1 MPKGTL
7 EKAGSIMS
15 QEEFALETR
24 LVVLNFLGQVP
35 LGHSSSSASGS
46 DTHKSLHTQV
56 SSSSDS
62 WKASARSS
70 GDAPSLRKILPTL
83 PEVSLLEKV
92 DNLERGSDHYLHHE
106 SKVVQKSEGSEDE
119 QRHGRFIVHDQTND
133 DAPGEEHY
141 YHHESEVMKGHQ
153 RSEEEHVQRQ
163 GRFNVHDQTEDD
175 APGEEHY
182 YHHEFE
188 VMKGHQRSEEEH
200 VQRQGRFNVHDQ
212 TEDDAPGEKNGD
224 DTVDGSAASV
234 PLEVREGI
242 VSDRV
247 LRPISSPDLASFVA
261 SPDASLSVPLASSAD
276 TSPSSHHR
284 ESSDSSPSSRHQ
296 LSDADDTRQ
305 RYSYNLPPSGH
316 HRQSSDT
323 SPSSQQQSGD
333 AGNTRQRSSAQT
345 PDYERMVS
353 HKL

>member
-70 GDAPSLRKILPTL
+70 GDATSLRKILPTL

-106 SKVVQKSEGSEDE
+106 SKVVEKREGSEDE

-141 YHHESEVMKGHQ
+141 YHHESEVMKEHQ
-153 RSEEEHVQRQ
+153 RSEEEHVQGH

-175 APGEEHY
+175 APGEI
-182 YHHEFE
+182 
-188 VMKGHQRSEEEH
+188 
-200 VQRQGRFNVHDQ
+200 
-212 TEDDAPGEKNGD
+212 NGN
-224 DTVDGSAASV
+224 DTLDGTAASV

-261 SPDASLSVPLASSAD
+261 SPDASLSLPLASSAD

-323 SPSSQQQSGD
+323 SPSGRQQSGD